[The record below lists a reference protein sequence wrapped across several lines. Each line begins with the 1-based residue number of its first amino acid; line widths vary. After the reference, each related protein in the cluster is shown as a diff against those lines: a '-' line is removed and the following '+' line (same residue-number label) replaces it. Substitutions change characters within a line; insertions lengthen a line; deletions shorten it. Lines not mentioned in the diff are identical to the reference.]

1 MRTAAVVIG
10 AGQAG
15 LAMSWW
21 LARRSI
27 DHVVLERGEVAN
39 TWRTE
44 RWDSLTLLTPNWQ
57 SRLPGHGYEGDD
69 PDGFRTLGETV
80 AFIERYAKIVSAPL
94 RTNCPVTAVRRT
106 DDGYEVVTAQGTWH
120 CKAVVLATGAFN
132 AAQVPK
138 LSEAV
143 PPGITQLTTVQ
154 YRSPER
160 LEAGGVLVVG
170 AAASGAQIAD
180 EIQRSGRPVTLA
192 VGEHVR
198 AHRTYRGRDIYWWM
212 DATGLNDERYDQV
225 ENLTRARS
233 VPSFQLAGYADR
245 RDIDLNALT
254 SLGVKLVG
262 RLAGIRDG
270 KAQLSGSLRN
280 VCELADLKLNRLLN
294 KMDEWAAESGLGD
307 ALDPSHRPEPTR
319 VDASPPLGLDFGRE
333 GIRTILWATGFRPD
347 YAWLDVPVLDRK
359 GNIRH
364 DGGVVTEAPGLYV
377 MGLPFL
383 RRRKSSLIDGVGDD
397 ARDLSAHLAAH
408 LGARSADASAAAAGA
423 LGDGAV
429 GERGDAPRPAPQS
442 APKCA

>member
-1 MRTAAVVIG
+1 
-10 AGQAG
+10 
-15 LAMSWW
+15 AMSWW

-27 DHVVLERGEVAN
+27 DHVVLERGEIAN

-57 SRLPGHGYEGDD
+57 SRLPGFGYEGDD
-69 PDGFRTLGETV
+69 PDGFRTLGETI
-80 AFIERYAKIVSAPL
+80 AFVERYAKVVSAPL
-94 RTNCPVTAVRRT
+94 RTQCPVASVRRT
-106 DDGYEVVTAQGTWH
+106 ADGYEVVAAQGTWH

-132 AAQVPK
+132 IAQVPK

-143 PPGITQLTTVQ
+143 PSGITQLTTVQ
-154 YRSPER
+154 YRNPES

-180 EIQRSGRPVTLA
+180 EIQRSGRAVTLA

-198 AHRTYRGRDIYWWM
+198 ASRMYRGRDIYWWM

-233 VPSFQLAGYADR
+233 LPSFQIAGYPDR
-245 RDIDLNALT
+245 RNVDLNALT

-294 KMDEWAAESGLGD
+294 TIDEWAAANGLDD
-307 ALDPSHRPEPTR
+307 AVDPPHRPEPTR
-319 VDASPPLGLDFGRE
+319 VEASPPLGLDFGRS
-333 GIRTILWATGFRPD
+333 GIGTIVWATGFRPD
-347 YAWLDVPVLDRK
+347 YSWLDVPVLDRK
-359 GNIRH
+359 GNLRH

-377 MGLPFL
+377 LGLPFL
-383 RRRKSSLIDGVGDD
+383 RRRKSSLIDGAGDD

-408 LGARSADASAAAAGA
+408 LGARSAGMSAAAA
-423 LGDGAV
+423 DG
-429 GERGDAPRPAPQS
+429 
-442 APKCA
+442 

>member
-10 AGQAG
+10 AGHAG

-27 DHVVLERGEVAN
+27 DHAVLERGEIAN

-69 PDGFRTLGETV
+69 PDGFRTMGETI
-80 AFIERYAKIVSAPL
+80 AFIERYAKVVSAPL
-94 RTNCPVTAVRRT
+94 RTHCPVASVRRT
-106 DDGYEVVTAQGTWH
+106 IDGYEVVAGQGTWH

-132 AAQVPK
+132 IALVPK
-138 LSEAV
+138 LSAAV

-154 YRSPER
+154 YRNPES

-180 EIQRSGRPVTLA
+180 EIHRSGRPVTLA

-198 AHRTYRGRDIYWWM
+198 APRMYRGRDIQWWM

-225 ENLTRARS
+225 ENLRRARS
-233 VPSFQLAGYADR
+233 LPSFQIAGHADR
-245 RDIDLNALT
+245 RNVDLNALT

-270 KAQLSGSLRN
+270 KAQFSGSLRN
-280 VCELADLKLNRLLN
+280 LCELADLKLNRLLSTI
-294 KMDEWAAESGLGD
+294 DEWAAENGPSD
-307 ALDPSHRPEPTR
+307 AVDPPHRPEPTR
-319 VDASPPLGLDFGRE
+319 VEASPPLGLDFGRG
-333 GIRTILWATGFRPD
+333 GIRTIVWATGFRPD
-347 YAWLDVPVLDRK
+347 YSWLDVPVLDRK

-364 DGGVVTEAPGLYV
+364 DGGVVTEAPGVYV
-377 MGLPFL
+377 LGLPFL
-383 RRRKSSLIDGVGDD
+383 RRRKSSLIDGTGDD
-397 ARDLSAHLAAH
+397 TRDLSAHLASH
-408 LGARSADASAAAAGA
+408 LGARSAGVGATAAGA
-423 LGDGAV
+423 
-429 GERGDAPRPAPQS
+429 
-442 APKCA
+442 